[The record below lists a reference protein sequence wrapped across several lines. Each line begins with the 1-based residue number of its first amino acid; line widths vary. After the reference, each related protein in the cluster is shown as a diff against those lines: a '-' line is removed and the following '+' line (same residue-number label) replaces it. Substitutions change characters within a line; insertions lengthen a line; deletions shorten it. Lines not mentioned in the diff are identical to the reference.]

1 MLKDIGCQLAFVLE
15 LPEALGRRLFR
26 GGSGDQDAG
35 LFTRLVTPVQSQLP
49 VVPQGLQQVR
59 NMLWHGL
66 APINRLRTG
75 NLTHRNEN
83 CKHRD

>member
-1 MLKDIGCQLAFVLE
+1 M
-15 LPEALGRRLFR
+15 
-26 GGSGDQDAG
+26 
-35 LFTRLVTPVQSQLP
+35 FTRLVTPVKSQLP

-66 APINRLRTG
+66 APINRIRTG